1 MTGWTIATM
10 GISIALGAS
19 TITEL
24 KHGFSNYK
32 HGKKGMSVVY
42 MWLRCIL
49 FAALAT
55 ALFLNPN
62 RTGETLILAI
72 LSLWYVIF
80 YGVLLVLYYI
90 GDHKSEEVG
99 AP

>member
-10 GISIALGAS
+10 GISVALGAS

-32 HGKKGMSVVY
+32 HGGKGMSVTY
-42 MWLRCIL
+42 MWLRCLL

-55 ALFLNPN
+55 VLFLNPT
-62 RTGETLILAI
+62 RIRETLILAI
-72 LSLWYVIF
+72 LSIWYVIF
-80 YGVLLVLYYI
+80 YGILLVLYYI

-99 AP
+99 PP

>member
-10 GISIALGAS
+10 GISVALGAS

-32 HGKKGMSVVY
+32 HGGKGMNVTY
-42 MWLRCIL
+42 MWLRCLL

-55 ALFLNPN
+55 VLFLNPT
-62 RTGETLILAI
+62 RIRETLILAI
-72 LSLWYVIF
+72 LSIWYVIF
-80 YGVLLVLYYI
+80 YGILLVLYYI

-99 AP
+99 PP